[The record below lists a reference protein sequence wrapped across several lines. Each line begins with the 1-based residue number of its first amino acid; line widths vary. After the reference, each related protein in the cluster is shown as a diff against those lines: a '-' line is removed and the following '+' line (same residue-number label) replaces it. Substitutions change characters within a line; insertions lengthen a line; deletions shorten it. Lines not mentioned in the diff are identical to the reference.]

1 MTIEEKIAR
10 ALAADLLKN
19 PRDGGNHGCL
29 IPHSAE
35 LDCFIIKGHVDLY
48 SLADAVLA
56 VTSTDKSGAA

>member
-1 MTIEEKIAR
+1 VTIEEKVAR
-10 ALAADLLKN
+10 ALAEDLLKN

-48 SLADAVLA
+48 SLAGAVLA
-56 VTSTDKSGAA
+56 AIELMSEAE